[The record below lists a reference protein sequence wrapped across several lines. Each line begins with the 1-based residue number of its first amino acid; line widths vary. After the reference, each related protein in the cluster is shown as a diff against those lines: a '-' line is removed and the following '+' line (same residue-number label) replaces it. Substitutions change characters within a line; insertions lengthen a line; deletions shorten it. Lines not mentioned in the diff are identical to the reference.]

1 MAIMP
6 HARAKTEPPATRHP
20 SPVTRHP
27 LPLTRHPLPVTCH
40 PPPATRGKVR
50 PGWKGY
56 LNLPRHPSETLWTS
70 QSAVYLLSG
79 R

>member
-20 SPVTRHP
+20 SPVTRYP
-27 LPLTRHPLPVTCH
+27 SPATRYPS
-40 PPPATRGKVR
+40 PATRGKVR

>member
-20 SPVTRHP
+20 LPATRHP
-27 LPLTRHPLPVTCH
+27 PPATRN

-50 PGWKGY
+50 PGWEGY